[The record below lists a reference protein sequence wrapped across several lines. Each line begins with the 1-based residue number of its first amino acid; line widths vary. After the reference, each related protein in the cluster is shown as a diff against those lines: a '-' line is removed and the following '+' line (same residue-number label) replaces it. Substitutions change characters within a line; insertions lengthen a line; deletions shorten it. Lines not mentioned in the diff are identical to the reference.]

1 MRDPITDPDWPPEPT
16 DAELE
21 AMDEAREQEYDDIE
35 AYNAS
40 EMDGSKH
47 IGRRG

>member
-1 MRDPITDPDWPPEPT
+1 MQYPITDPDWPPEPT

-21 AMDEAREQEYDDIE
+21 AMDEARQQEYDDI
-35 AYNAS
+35 AAHNAS
-40 EMDGSKH
+40 ELDGSKH